1 MGNKTQWDP
10 KKESLTNLENQMEK
24 KNEYVSSYQWKY
36 QKHLK
41 NYCCYKWWAEK
52 KPNENLN
59 PTMDNSKISEENQQK
74 LVPTEENNYT

>member
-1 MGNKTQWDP
+1 MRP
-10 KKESLTNLENQMEK
+10 KKGISNQPGKPDRK

-74 LVPTEENNYT
+74 LVSIEENNYT